1 MTIAKY
7 TEVFGVAEAGNK
19 ISGDIYWK
27 DMRAA
32 ITRQV
37 FMEIL
42 AYYQEIIKKK
52 KEKKKKKK
60 KKKKKRKKKEKKEE
74 VFVARLQ
81 FSTSSYNF
89 RVLFDAISII
99 DIGHDD
105 PDDPPTLQKK
115 CFRFK

>member
-42 AYYQEIIKKK
+42 AYY
-52 KEKKKKKK
+52 
-60 KKKKKRKKKEKKEE
+60 
-74 VFVARLQ
+74 
-81 FSTSSYNF
+81 
-89 RVLFDAISII
+89 
-99 DIGHDD
+99 
-105 PDDPPTLQKK
+105 
-115 CFRFK
+115 